1 MKIALRLALLTLVA
15 SAASPAWSQDPTP
28 PPPPPAAGSPA
39 AQPAPKLATAPK
51 LVAAEPIKDV
61 GKVAKSEKVEVAFV
75 LRNDGNAPLTITD
88 VRPTCGCTVARF
100 DSTIAPGKTGEVHA
114 AVDTADFN
122 GPIAKTLTV
131 LSNDPATPRL
141 TLTIKAEVE
150 PQVELRPGFAR
161 FNFVQSQEPTTIQ
174 QSLWADNFADFK
186 VLEVK
191 SPYRFVS
198 ASFHKATGA
207 ELRNDIGGN
216 TNQWIVETTI
226 QPDAEV
232 GALREF
238 LEVTTNHPKQKQL
251 RIPITGFV
259 RPILTVTPF
268 VADFGAVELK
278 DAGKDLSI
286 IVTNFGVAPVE
297 ITKVTTGVPGI
308 EATVKPLE
316 AGKRFEITIALKPGM
331 AKGAINSTL
340 KIETTSPQKP
350 SLDVPLKGTV
360 S

>member
-1 MKIALRLALLTLVA
+1 MRTTLRFALLTI
-15 SAASPAWSQDPTP
+15 AAAAAAFPGWSQEPAP
-28 PPPPPAAGSPA
+28 APAPAATPA

-51 LVAAEPIKDV
+51 LVAVEAVKDV
-61 GKVAKSEKVEVAFV
+61 GKVAKSDKVEVVFA
-75 LRNDGNAPLTITD
+75 LRNDGSAPLSITD

-100 DSTIAPGKTGEVHA
+100 DATIAPGKTGEVHA
-114 AVDTADFN
+114 AVDTADFS

-141 TLTIKAEVE
+141 TLTIKADVE

-161 FNFVQSQEPTTIQ
+161 FNFVQSQEPITIQ
-174 QSLWADNFADFK
+174 QTIWAGNFADFK
-186 VLEVK
+186 VLDVK
-191 SPYRFVS
+191 SPYRFVT
-198 ASFHKATGA
+198 ATFHKATAA
-207 ELRNDIGGN
+207 ELRNDAGGN
-216 TNQWIVETTI
+216 TNQWVLETTI

-232 GALREF
+232 GALRDF
-238 LEVTTNHPKQKQL
+238 LEVKTNHPKQKEL

-259 RPILTVTPF
+259 RPILTVTPY

-278 DAGKDLSI
+278 DTAKDLSI
-286 IVTNFGVAPVE
+286 IVTNFGAAPVE
-297 ITKVTTGVPGI
+297 ITRVTTGVPGV
-308 EATVKPLE
+308 EATVKPIE